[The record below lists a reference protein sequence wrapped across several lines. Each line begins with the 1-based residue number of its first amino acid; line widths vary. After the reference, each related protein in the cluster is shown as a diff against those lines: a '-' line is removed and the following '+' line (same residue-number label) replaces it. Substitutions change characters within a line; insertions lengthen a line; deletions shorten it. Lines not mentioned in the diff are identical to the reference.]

1 MTMNKLYNF
10 LMLSALIIAA
20 VGCNSA
26 ELDTIPA
33 GTNSKDVKFG
43 MSFDRPDTKTI
54 YGPEV
59 NNAFPIYWS
68 KGDKV
73 LVGSPQC
80 AVTTAEYEVT
90 PVTGQSYAEA
100 MDKTG
105 AVGIQWGSSEIAD
118 FYSVYPSNGAEW
130 LELTDGNV
138 TAKLNIASEQSAN
151 YVLSDNVYIAADMQN
166 IIMYAQTDDVSK
178 GNTVNLR
185 YKPYSTVL
193 EFELNIGTIVDEQ
206 GNDTKKYGSAK
217 IMSITLTAPN
227 GTDISGDFSLKFKGN
242 TAPEIEARGNNGNS
256 IAMHFTTYPMLD
268 EINKSLKAKMALV
281 PLSGVKIEG
290 WTFTVE
296 YLDGTNTATTTKT
309 KTMTINEVL
318 EPGQIHKIKL
328 PIFPT
333 EEVAWNPEMDKW
345 ISSLYDYKNIYLTEL
360 SLPGAWYAGAPTSE
374 KYQSTADISTLWN
387 AGVRAFAVECR
398 TLSGFNLLGGG
409 TPEAVVVSG
418 TGRNSTY
425 DDYREPVTGSA
436 TKIRSIIKSIANQVA
451 SSSEFAVLVL
461 SYADGGE
468 GGHRDV
474 DHNYFINGIKKEI
487 ANAGVTN
494 VYTGPVT
501 ANTTVNDVIGKV
513 IIKINVDNQL
523 TKSSYAGD
531 MNALLSY
538 NPFLQ
543 QLTDVDYT
551 EPLFSKLYWGNWE
564 DSFKVTTSVS
574 NDFLWCFASANRTQ
588 VDTGTDTTIPTYAQR
603 QKALRGMIEHS
614 KELTASESHNVW
626 FYFNA
631 GGVQTTSSTDKTTSP
646 TDFAAKMNEWLYNL
660 VSLKA
665 NGGTDEIGVYGTK
678 GAYVES
684 EPSPLGIVMFNQ
696 CTNTDYKGP
705 KIVKEIVHM
714 NNKFKLLRETTTD
727 GSGGG
732 DDGEGDEI

>member
-217 IMSITLTAPN
+217 IMSITLTAK
-227 GTDISGDFSLKFKGN
+227 SASVVV
-242 TAPEIEARGNNGNS
+242 
-256 IAMHFTTYPMLD
+256 IATSRLAVILP
-268 EINKSLKAKMALV
+268 
-281 PLSGVKIEG
+281 
-290 WTFTVE
+290 
-296 YLDGTNTATTTKT
+296 TK
-309 KTMTINEVL
+309 V
-318 EPGQIHKIKL
+318 
-328 PIFPT
+328 
-333 EEVAWNPEMDKW
+333 
-345 ISSLYDYKNIYLTEL
+345 ISS
-360 SLPGAWYAGAPTSE
+360 
-374 KYQSTADISTLWN
+374 
-387 AGVRAFAVECR
+387 
-398 TLSGFNLLGGG
+398 
-409 TPEAVVVSG
+409 VSG
-418 TGRNSTY
+418 SVVNVSTSL
-425 DDYREPVTGSA
+425 R
-436 TKIRSIIKSIANQVA
+436 
-451 SSSEFAVLVL
+451 LV
-461 SYADGGE
+461 E
-468 GGHRDV
+468 
-474 DHNYFINGIKKEI
+474 
-487 ANAGVTN
+487 
-494 VYTGPVT
+494 
-501 ANTTVNDVIGKV
+501 
-513 IIKINVDNQL
+513 
-523 TKSSYAGD
+523 
-531 MNALLSY
+531 
-538 NPFLQ
+538 
-543 QLTDVDYT
+543 
-551 EPLFSKLYWGNWE
+551 
-564 DSFKVTTSVS
+564 
-574 NDFLWCFASANRTQ
+574 
-588 VDTGTDTTIPTYAQR
+588 
-603 QKALRGMIEHS
+603 
-614 KELTASESHNVW
+614 
-626 FYFNA
+626 
-631 GGVQTTSSTDKTTSP
+631 
-646 TDFAAKMNEWLYNL
+646 
-660 VSLKA
+660 
-665 NGGTDEIGVYGTK
+665 
-678 GAYVES
+678 
-684 EPSPLGIVMFNQ
+684 
-696 CTNTDYKGP
+696 
-705 KIVKEIVHM
+705 
-714 NNKFKLLRETTTD
+714 
-727 GSGGG
+727 
-732 DDGEGDEI
+732 